1 MAVGSVHFW
10 ETLEF
15 IYYLNRS
22 NYEGWLGLDIFP
34 YREDAAL
41 ACEFS
46 IQNIKYMLEAAN
58 RIDINR
64 LQTLQK
70 EANALEAMRYL
81 NSLL

>member
-1 MAVGSVHFW
+1 
-10 ETLEF
+10 LEV
-15 IYYLNRS
+15 
-22 NYEGWLGLDIFP
+22 
-34 YREDAAL
+34 
-41 ACEFS
+41 
-46 IQNIKYMLEAAN
+46 AN